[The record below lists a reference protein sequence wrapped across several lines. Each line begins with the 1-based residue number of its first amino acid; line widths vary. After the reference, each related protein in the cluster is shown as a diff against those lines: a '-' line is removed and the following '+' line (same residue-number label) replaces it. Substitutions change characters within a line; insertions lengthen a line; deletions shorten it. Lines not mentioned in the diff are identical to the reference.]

1 MKTPNSVLPPCS
13 QIAERFLFQNIVT
26 QYLCSVYMSGAYC
39 GLQSRARCCHFA
51 QQTGMLRRE
60 LTVAFPVFCSALSR
74 AIGGRSRGTLSPA
87 AGTRCSP
94 LAPPQ
99 DQQGQLCW
107 QRRVEKKNICIS
119 LFSLPNAL
127 YCLCPLIPD

>member
-1 MKTPNSVLPPCS
+1 
-13 QIAERFLFQNIVT
+13 
-26 QYLCSVYMSGAYC
+26 MSGAYC

-51 QQTGMLRRE
+51 QQTGMLQRE

-99 DQQGQLCW
+99 DQQGQLFGRGEW
-107 QRRVEKKNICIS
+107 RKKKKKKKSPCS
-119 LFSLPNAL
+119 PFQTPFTVCVL
-127 YCLCPLIPD
+127 